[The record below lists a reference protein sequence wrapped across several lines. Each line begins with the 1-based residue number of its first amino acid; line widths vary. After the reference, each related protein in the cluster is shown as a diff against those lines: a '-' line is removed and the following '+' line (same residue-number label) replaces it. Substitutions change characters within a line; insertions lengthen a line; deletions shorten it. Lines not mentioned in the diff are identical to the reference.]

1 MSFREQFK
9 KTTTLKFDRVFE
21 HQPIELVDIEAE
33 MTDKGRVYV
42 TPQGKR
48 YPSVTTVL
56 SLNSK
61 DSIAKWRKRVG
72 EEEANRISST
82 AANRGTRIHNLCED
96 YVNNKFQTGEKQFQA
111 NPADH
116 ASFTP
121 IQGILDRHVG
131 KIFAVEAPLY
141 SDFLRTAGRTDL
153 IAEWDDEPAVI
164 DFKTSRKKK
173 ELAYVQNYF
182 QQGACYCSMW
192 EERTGMPIKKFVI
205 IISVDG
211 DAPQVFI
218 EQRDS
223 YLPAFKKTRLA
234 YKQAYLV

>member
-1 MSFREQFK
+1 MDFREKFK
-9 KTTTLKFDRVFE
+9 RSTALKLDRVFE
-21 HQPIELVDIEAE
+21 HQPVELVDIQAE

-42 TPQGKR
+42 TPDGKR

-61 DSIAKWRKRVG
+61 DSIARWRKRVG
-72 EEEANRISST
+72 EEEANKISTT
-82 AANRGTRIHNLCED
+82 ASNRGTRIHNLCED
-96 YVNNKFQTGEKQFQA
+96 YVNNKYQTGEKTFSA
-111 NPADH
+111 NPADI
-116 ASFTP
+116 ASFQP
-121 IQGILDRHVG
+121 IQIILDKHVG

-141 SDFLRTAGRTDL
+141 SHLLRTAGRTDL
-153 IAEWDDEPAVI
+153 IAEWDGEPAVI
-164 DFKTSRKKK
+164 DFKTAKKIK
-173 ELAYVQNYF
+173 ERAWVQNYF

-192 EERTGMPIKKFVI
+192 EERTGMTINKFVI

-211 DAPQVFI
+211 EAPQVFI
-218 EQRDS
+218 EKRDD